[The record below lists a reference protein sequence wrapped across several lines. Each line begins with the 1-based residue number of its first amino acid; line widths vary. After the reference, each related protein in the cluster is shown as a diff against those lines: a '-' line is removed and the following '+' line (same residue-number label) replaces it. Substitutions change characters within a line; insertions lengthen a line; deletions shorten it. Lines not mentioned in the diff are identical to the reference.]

1 MRTTILLTALLLALT
16 GAAWAADTAGTVI
29 VQNGEA
35 TIDRPGQR
43 ETLPVIHGA
52 DVLAGD
58 TLTTAADGGAK
69 VLLVGELVM
78 YIGAETSVTFE
89 TASFDPRLHYHRGQF
104 RLNQGIV
111 RLMARHEPKTTNDV
125 GLKTPLAAIHV
136 PGGYF
141 VAEHRGDKTTVV
153 TLAGQINV
161 RAERDKNAMQV
172 WVKPDQI
179 VTVAAGQTP
188 TVPETVDEQTLA
200 RLLIASEVP
209 SAYAAET
216 RRGKRGQIVDHALG
230 LSPVRGLLDDQG
242 MAGALEG
249 ERGAEFDAFRVN
261 FSDDPFREEDLPGR
275 LRNKDPGTNYP
286 PGGSDDWPVYEMRMP
301 QNLMPRRPPAKK

>member
-1 MRTTILLTALLLALT
+1 MRTTILLTVLLLALT
-16 GAAWAADTAGTVI
+16 GAAWAADSVGTVI

-35 TIDRPGQR
+35 TIDRPGQS

-58 TLTTAADGGAK
+58 TLTTATGGNAK
-69 VLLVGELVM
+69 VLLVGELVV
-78 YIGAETSVTFE
+78 YIGAQTSVTFE
-89 TASFDPRLHYHRGQF
+89 TASFDPRLRYHRGQF
-104 RLNQGIV
+104 RLNQGVV

-141 VAEHRGDKTTVV
+141 VAEHRGDTTTVV

-188 TVPETVDEQTLA
+188 TVPEAVDEQTLA
-200 RLLIASEVP
+200 RLLDASEVP

-242 MAGALEG
+242 MAGAMEG
-249 ERGAEFDAFRVN
+249 EMGAEFDAFRVN

-275 LRNKDPGTNYP
+275 LRNKDPDTIYP
-286 PGGSDDWPVYEMRMP
+286 PGVSDDWPVYEMRMP